1 MNNTTRKKLEEYILS
16 EREKHY
22 KIAWS
27 HVKNKEDALD
37 IIQDS
42 IYKALS
48 YKGDV
53 NVEHIETWFCSVLIN
68 TARDHLRKHAKITVL
83 EESQLA
89 QKIEKNSVPPM
100 DTNFEERDM
109 LNSALEKLTDAE
121 REIIILRYFENMELS
136 RVAEITSKN
145 LSTVKSTLYRSLR
158 KLRATQQ

>member
-1 MNNTTRKKLEEYILS
+1 MNKSTRKKLEEHILS

-53 NVEHIETWFCSVLIN
+53 NAEHIETWFCSVLIN
-68 TARDHLRKHAKITVL
+68 TSRDYLRKHAKITVL

-89 QKIEKNSVPPM
+89 QEIEKNSVTPM

-109 LNSALEKLTDAE
+109 LNSALEKLTDIE

-136 RVAEITSKN
+136 RVAEVTSKN

-158 KLRATQQ
+158 KLRSTLQ